1 MTTDT
6 ARTRRRRAILGL
18 KFAVVA
24 ALLAVVVR
32 GNREAIREAFA
43 GGLHA
48 GRFAMALGC
57 YAAGVLLAILR
68 WFLLVRAVGLPFRPR
83 DAMRLG
89 FIGMFFNFVLPGAI
103 GGDFVRAAALSRE
116 QGRTTRPIATVVVDR
131 LAGLL
136 GLFLLAT
143 LVGTLGW
150 SSLAPPVRRL
160 VTTAAIAS
168 AVTAAILGAAFL
180 PGLGRDPA
188 HHSAKRAE
196 LAAVGIAYRS
206 RWWVLIVGVLMAL
219 VTHSLVVLG
228 FYNASRAAL
237 PGVPGPAEHFL
248 IVPLVLFSTA
258 VPLPLGALGVS
269 EQVSSGLF
277 ELAGFRGGAVAMLLF
292 RVLQFAVAAF
302 GGLVYL
308 ANATQVK
315 ELTATAEHLDERLI
329 AEEARDEATRAG
341 S

>member
-1 MTTDT
+1 MTDH
-6 ARTRRRRAILGL
+6 AGTRRRRGPLLAL
-18 KFAVVA
+18 KFAIVA
-24 ALLAVVVR
+24 ALLAVVIH
-32 GNREAIREAFA
+32 GNRGQLREAFA
-43 GGLHA
+43 NGLDP
-48 GRFAMALGC
+48 GRFATALGC
-57 YAAGVLLAILR
+57 YIGGVLLAIAR
-68 WFLLVRAVGLPFRPR
+68 WYLLVRAAELPFRPR
-83 DAMRLG
+83 DALRLG
-89 FIGMFFNFVLPGAI
+89 FIGMFFNFVIPGAI

-150 SSLAPPVRRL
+150 SSLDPPVRRL

-168 AVTAAILGAAFL
+168 GVAAAILGAAFL

-196 LAAVGIAYRS
+196 LAAVGIAYRA
-206 RWWVLIVGVLMAL
+206 RWWVLIVAVAMAL
-219 VTHSLVVLG
+219 CTHSLIVLA
-228 FYNASRAAL
+228 FYGASRAVL
-237 PGVPGPAEHFL
+237 PGVPGLAEHFL

-277 ELAGFRGGAVAMLLF
+277 ELADSNGGAVAMLLF
-292 RVLQFAVAAF
+292 RVLQFVVAAA

-308 ANATQVK
+308 ANAAQVK

-329 AEEARDEATRAG
+329 AEEAQDEAERAG